1 MTQGQLKDRH
11 ITGYGWWIKRE
22 RRVFSSFQD
31 SLLNHRNQRGADGC
45 KNGHRETEYGWE
57 EETESQGLERVKGND
72 NSETHSLA
80 RHVGNRLVLFV
91 ISCQQ
96 LLAYNLRVK
105 SKMTVYLLMTGKPF
119 LQGVFLSWVQPDRK
133 DLGICLES
141 IMHVTADLVFQ
152 IISGNECFTC

>member
-1 MTQGQLKDRH
+1 MQKWTQ
-11 ITGYGWWIKRE
+11 
-22 RRVFSSFQD
+22 
-31 SLLNHRNQRGADGC
+31 
-45 KNGHRETEYGWE
+45 ETEYGWE
-57 EETESQGLERVKGND
+57 EGTESQGLERVKGND
-72 NSETHSLA
+72 NSE
-80 RHVGNRLVLFV
+80 RHIPCKTCGKHRLVLFV

-105 SKMTVYLLMTGKPF
+105 SKMTVYLLMTGKSF

-141 IMHVTADLVFQ
+141 IIHVTANLVFQ